1 MKSACRDDQE
11 MIVTLRTKGMW
22 TMRSVAG
29 SVAADARVSPKAPV
43 RQLVAKADAAF
54 GQMSGLATQAP
65 AARRTLRL
73 WQGACFWPW

>member
-29 SVAADARVSPKAPV
+29 FVAADARVSPKAPV
-43 RQLVAKADAAF
+43 TQLGEGRGIRTNVGAWRRRPQLRQHECPHRWR
-54 GQMSGLATQAP
+54 S
-65 AARRTLRL
+65 
-73 WQGACFWPW
+73 